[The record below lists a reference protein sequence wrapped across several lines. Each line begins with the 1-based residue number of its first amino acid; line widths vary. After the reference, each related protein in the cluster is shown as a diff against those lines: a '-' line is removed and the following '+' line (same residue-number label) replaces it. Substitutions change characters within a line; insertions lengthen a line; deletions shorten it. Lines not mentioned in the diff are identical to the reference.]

1 MRPKNNFKNS
11 KGASLIEIL
20 IGATLGVLVL
30 GAVISIYV
38 KEDKVISRESEETDI
53 RAKGR
58 HLIKFLAEEIRM
70 AGFGLPPGMGV
81 IDISAANS
89 VTFRSNL
96 FDVRTTTPPGSE
108 GTNAITSGSNSIT
121 VVNGSEFTDADNI
134 VIYDPS
140 FRASEL
146 NTVSGSPTSTSIP
159 IGTAAGSDFT
169 YSKNSKL
176 VTINKYN
183 TVILYQDGT
192 AIKKSIDGTVSTLI
206 SDPSISSLQFTFDSG
221 TAADVTII
229 EISLEMV
236 DPNNTTEGVIEF
248 ESDIA
253 LRNSG

>member
-1 MRPKNNFKNS
+1 M
-11 KGASLIEIL
+11 IEIL
-20 IGATLGVLVL
+20 IAATLGIIVV
-30 GAVISIYV
+30 GAAISMFV
-38 KEDKVISRESEETDI
+38 KEDELISQESEETDI
-53 RAKGR
+53 RGKGR
-58 HLIKFLAEEIRM
+58 HLIKFLTEEVRM

-81 IDISAANS
+81 TDVSSSDS

-108 GTNAITSGSNSIT
+108 GTVAVTSGSNSIT
-121 VVNGSEFTDADNI
+121 VVDGSEFSNGDNI

-140 FRASEL
+140 FRISEL
-146 NTVSGSPTSTSIP
+146 NTVSGSPTSSTIR
-159 IGTAAGSDFT
+159 IGTSAGSNYT

-206 SDPSISSLQFTFDSG
+206 SDPSISSLQFTYDSG
-221 TAADVTII
+221 TAANVTKIGI
-229 EISLEMV
+229 TLEMV
-236 DPNNTTEGVIEF
+236 DPEDNSQGVIEF

-253 LRNSG
+253 LRNSS

>member
-1 MRPKNNFKNS
+1 M
-11 KGASLIEIL
+11 GASLIEIL
-20 IGATLGVLVL
+20 VGATLGVLVL
-30 GAVISIYV
+30 GAVISIYI
-38 KEDKVISRESEETDI
+38 KEDEVISRESEETDI

-70 AGFGLPPGMGV
+70 AGFGLPPSMGV
-81 IDISAANS
+81 IDISTADS

-108 GTNAITSGSNSIT
+108 GTNAVASGSNSIT
-121 VVNGSEFTDADNI
+121 VVNGGEFADGDNI

-192 AIKKSIDGTVSTLI
+192 AIKKSVDGAVSTLI
-206 SDPSISSLQFTFDSG
+206 TDPSISSLQFTFDSG
-221 TAADVTII
+221 VAADVAKIG
-229 EISLEMV
+229 ISLEMV
-236 DPNNTTEGVIEF
+236 DPNNTTDGVIEF

-253 LRNSG
+253 LRNSS

>member
-1 MRPKNNFKNS
+1 MQFRNNLNNS
-11 KGASLIEIL
+11 KGVSLVEVL
-20 IGATLGVLVL
+20 IGAVLGALVL
-30 GAVISIYV
+30 GAVISIYI
-38 KEDKVISRESEETDI
+38 KQDKVVTQESEETDI

-81 IDISAANS
+81 IDISASNS

-108 GTNAITSGSNSIT
+108 GTNAITSGANSIT
-121 VVNGSEFTDADNI
+121 VIDGSEFADGDNI

-146 NTVSGSPTSTSIP
+146 NTVSGSPSSSSIP

-169 YSKNSKL
+169 YSKNSNL

-221 TAADVTII
+221 TAADVTKIG
-229 EISLEMV
+229 ISLEMV
-236 DPNNTTEGVIEF
+236 DPNDASEGVIEF

-253 LRNSG
+253 LRNSS

>member
-1 MRPKNNFKNS
+1 MKFKRLFKNS
-11 KGASLIEIL
+11 NGASLVEIL
-20 IGATLGVLVL
+20 IGATLGIIVV
-30 GAVISIYV
+30 GVVIFMFV
-38 KEDKVISRESEETDI
+38 KEDKLISKESEDTDI

-58 HLIKFLAEEIRM
+58 HLIKFLAEEVRM

-81 IDISAANS
+81 TDVSASDS

-108 GTNAITSGSNSIT
+108 GTNAVASGSNTIT
-121 VVNGSEFTDADNI
+121 VVDGSEFSDGDNI

-140 FRASEL
+140 FRISEL
-146 NTVSGSPTSTSIP
+146 NTVNGTPTSTTIP

-192 AIKKSIDGTVSTLI
+192 AIKKSIDGANSTLI
-206 SDPSISSLQFTFDSG
+206 SDPSISSLQFTYDSA
-221 TAADVTII
+221 TAADVTKI
-229 EISLEMV
+229 EITLEMV
-236 DPNNTTEGVIEF
+236 DPENASEGIIEF
-248 ESDIA
+248 ESDIS

>member
-1 MRPKNNFKNS
+1 MQSRNNLKNS

-20 IGATLGVLVL
+20 IGAALGVLVL
-30 GAVISIYV
+30 GAVISIYI
-38 KEDKVISRESEETDI
+38 KEDQVISRESEETDI

-81 IDISAANS
+81 IDISAVSS

-108 GTNAITSGSNSIT
+108 GTNAVAIGANSIT
-121 VVNGSEFTDADNI
+121 VVDGSEFADGDNI

-146 NTVSGSPTSTSIP
+146 NTVDGSPTSTSIP

-183 TVILYQDGT
+183 TVILYQDGA

-206 SDPSISSLQFTFDSG
+206 RDSSISSLHFTFDSG
-221 TAADVTII
+221 TAADVAKIG
-229 EISLEMV
+229 ISLEMV
-236 DPNNTTEGVIEF
+236 DPNDITEGVIEF

>member
-1 MRPKNNFKNS
+1 M
-11 KGASLIEIL
+11 GASLIEIL
-20 IGATLGVLVL
+20 IGSVL
-30 GAVISIYV
+30 GIIVVGAVATMFI
-38 KEDKVISRESEETDI
+38 KEDKLISKESEDTDI

-58 HLIKFLAEEIRM
+58 HLIKFLAEEVRM
-70 AGFGLPPGMGV
+70 AGFGLPPGLGV
-81 IDISAANS
+81 TDVSASDS

-121 VVNGSEFTDADNI
+121 VVDGSEFSDGDNI

-140 FRASEL
+140 FRTSEL
-146 NTVSGSPTSTSIP
+146 NTVSGTPTSSTIP
-159 IGTAAGSDFT
+159 LGTAAGSNFT

-206 SDPSISSLQFTFDSG
+206 SDPSISSLQFAYDSG
-221 TAADVTII
+221 TAADVTKI
-229 EISLEMV
+229 EITLEMV
-236 DPNNTTEGVIEF
+236 DPEDTSQGVIEF

-253 LRNSG
+253 LRNSE

>member
-1 MRPKNNFKNS
+1 MKFKNIF
-11 KGASLIEIL
+11 KNTQGASLIEIL
-20 IGATLGVLVL
+20 IGAVLGVLVL
-30 GAVISIYV
+30 GIVITMFI
-38 KEDKVISRESEETDI
+38 KEDKLISKESEETDI

-58 HLIKFLAEEIRM
+58 HLIKFLAEEVRM

-81 IDISAANS
+81 TDVSASDS

-108 GTNAITSGSNSIT
+108 GTNAIASGSNTIT
-121 VVNGSEFTDADNI
+121 VIDGSEFSNGDNI

-140 FRASEL
+140 FRTSEL
-146 NTVSGSPTSTSIP
+146 NTVSGSPTATTIP

-192 AIKKSIDGTVSTLI
+192 AIKKNIDGTITTLI
-206 SDPSISSLQFTFDSG
+206 SDPSISSLQFTYDSG
-221 TAADVTII
+221 TAADVTKI
-229 EISLEMV
+229 EITLEMV
-236 DPNNTTEGVIEF
+236 DPNNVTEGVIEF
-248 ESDIA
+248 ESDIS

>member
-1 MRPKNNFKNS
+1 MRFRNNFKNS
-11 KGASLIEIL
+11 KGASLIELL

-38 KEDKVISRESEETDI
+38 KEDEVISRESEETDI

-81 IDISAANS
+81 IDISASDS

-108 GTNAITSGSNSIT
+108 GTTAIASGANSIT
-121 VVNGSEFTDADNI
+121 VVNGSEFADGDNI

-146 NTVSGSPTSTSIP
+146 NTVNGSPTSTNIP
-159 IGTAAGSDFT
+159 LGTAAGSDFT

-206 SDPSISSLQFTFDSG
+206 TDPSISSLQFTFDSG
-221 TAADVTII
+221 AAADVAKIG
-229 EISLEMV
+229 ISLEMV
-236 DPNNTTEGVIEF
+236 DPNDTTQGVIEF

-253 LRNSG
+253 LRNSS